1 MPRPLASPS
10 LSPHLVIRSR
20 LACIQSNI
28 APLIICS
35 VGFEA
40 ALLPGSWNL
49 PLMRPSQLRNLILLA
64 FSVVFLGWLISSA
77 ADYAIE
83 YNWWREVGQVDTWL
97 GMLWYSIAPAAAGA
111 VVAFVALWAAH
122 ANGLRFAGVRQ
133 RDFPL
138 YSRLIPVGLALVAI
152 VFATSAIDYWTVMR
166 FVGSQGIAVP
176 ADAWKDQVF
185 SRGLPFY
192 LFDLPF
198 YSQLLGFA
206 FVLAILCAL
215 VFWAT
220 ARGWQLAER
229 FRYGQLTSGAGNT
242 LILGPNTLLLPGA
255 TRAGFVRII
264 SVILLLGFA
273 VWIFLGN
280 YELLLNSHA
289 FMTGAD
295 FVDQKITLPLRW
307 VLIVASLAA
316 LPLVWTQKYK
326 QAVIVI
332 SSFFILQLVLPLLV
346 QAVYVRPNEISIER
360 PYIER
365 HIQATTLAFGLDR
378 NAVERPFAPS
388 AQATVDPV
396 QDATL
401 IDNVRLWDLRAYNA
415 TITQIQALRPY
426 YAFPETDVDRYFP
439 GGRIKQVL
447 LSARELDVSQLSAE
461 ASQSWINPH
470 FIYTH
475 GFGVVMAEV
484 NKITP
489 DGLPVLLIEN
499 APPEVKARGFQI
511 TRPEIYF
518 GEKTQDPVFVHTARE
533 EFDYPSGDQNKYS
546 TYQST
551 GGFPVGSFPL
561 KIAAAISEGEPNIM
575 FTGYLT
581 GESRMMIHRNV
592 QDRLQHLAG
601 FLLWDQD
608 PYLVI
613 TDDGRLVWMADA
625 YTTSL
630 SHPYSATLPVAGLEE
645 GANYIRNA
653 VKATVD
659 AYSGKINLY
668 VFDPSDPIIQAYE
681 HLFPKLFLPAS
692 EMPADLRRHARYPE
706 ALFRAQAEAYRTFHM
721 RDPQVFYNKE
731 DIWEIA
737 HNLLGQ
743 SSQPEPVQPTY
754 VVATLPG
761 EKEPEFL
768 LILPFA
774 PRAKDNLIGWMAAR
788 CDGEHL
794 GELVFFQLPKQQLMY
809 GPMQIESRIDQDQN
823 ISKDLT
829 LWNQQG
835 SHVLRGNIIALPLTG
850 GFLYV
855 ESIYIQATEARMPQ
869 LKKVVL
875 AMGDRLIYRDTFD
888 EALADLTGAPAPAKP
903 PSAEV
908 VSATAPATN
917 TKTAPSLAERLRAL
931 REQSEQLTRELEKLE
946 NEAGKK

>member
-1 MPRPLASPS
+1 
-10 LSPHLVIRSR
+10 
-20 LACIQSNI
+20 
-28 APLIICS
+28 
-35 VGFEA
+35 
-40 ALLPGSWNL
+40 
-49 PLMRPSQLRNLILLA
+49 MRPSQIAKLIVLMFLLGIIA
-64 FSVVFLGWLISSA
+64 WA
-77 ADYAIE
+77 ATTAANFIIE
-83 YNWWREVGQVDTWL
+83 YNWWKEVGQVDTWI

-111 VVAFVALWAAH
+111 VVAFIALWVAH
-122 ANGLRFAGVRQ
+122 ASGLRFAGIRGK
-133 RDFPL
+133 DFRW
-138 YSRLIPVGLALVAI
+138 YSRLIPFGLAFVAI
-152 VFATSAIDYWTVMR
+152 IFASNSIDYWTVMR
-166 FVGSQGIAVP
+166 FFGSRGLTVAP
-176 ADAWKDQVF
+176 DAWKDQVF

-198 YSQLLGFA
+198 YSQLLGFV

-229 FRYGQLTSGAGNT
+229 FRFGRLRSGSSDP

-264 SVILLLGFA
+264 GVILLLGFA
-273 VWIFLGN
+273 VWVFLGN

-295 FVDQKITLPLRW
+295 FVDEKITLPLRW
-307 VLIVASLAA
+307 LLIVATLAA

-326 QAVIVI
+326 QAAILVM
-332 SSFFILQLVLPLLV
+332 SFFVLQLALPGIV
-346 QAVYVRPNEISIER
+346 HGVYVRPNEISIER

-365 HIQATTLAFGLDR
+365 HIQATSIAFGLNR
-378 NAVERPFAPS
+378 NSTERPFAPPS
-388 AQATVDPV
+388 GQPAIDPV

-401 IDNVRLWDLRAYNA
+401 LENVRLWDLRAYNA
-415 TITQIQALRPY
+415 TIGQIQALRPY
-426 YAFPETDVDRYFP
+426 YTFPATDVDRYFP
-439 GGRIKQVL
+439 NGRIKQVL
-447 LSARELDVSQLSAE
+447 LSPREIDVNQLSAE
-461 ASQSWINPH
+461 ASQSWINPR

-475 GFGVVMAEV
+475 GFGVVMSEV

-499 APPEVKARGFQI
+499 APPEVKAPGFQL

-518 GEKTQDPVFVHTARE
+518 GDKTQDPVFVHTARE

-546 TYQST
+546 TYQGT
-551 GGFPVGSFPL
+551 GGFPVGSFFL
-561 KIAAAISEGEPNIM
+561 KVAAAISEGEPNII
-575 FTGYLT
+575 FTSYLT
-581 GESRMMIHRNV
+581 GESRMMIHRRV
-592 QDRLQHLAG
+592 QDRLGYLTG
-601 FLLWDQD
+601 FLHWDQD

-613 TDDGRLVWMADA
+613 TDDGRLVWMVDG
-625 YTTSL
+625 YTTSQ
-630 SHPYSATLPVAGLEE
+630 SHPYSATLPVAGLDE

-659 AYSGKINLY
+659 AYTGKISLY

-681 HLFPKLFLPAS
+681 HLFPKLFRPAS

-706 ALFRAQAEAYRTFHM
+706 VLFRAQAEAYRIFHM

-737 HNLLGQ
+737 HNLFGQ
-743 SSQPEPVQPTY
+743 SGQPEPVQPTY

-761 EKEPEFL
+761 EKQPEFL
-768 LILPFA
+768 LILPFT

-788 CDGEHL
+788 CDGDHL
-794 GELVFFQLPKQQLMY
+794 GDLVFFQLPKQQLMY

-835 SHVLRGNIIALPLTG
+835 SRVLRGNIIALPVTG

-855 ESIYIQATEARMPQ
+855 ESIYIQANEARMPQ

-888 EALADLTGAPAPAKP
+888 EALADLTGGPAPARPAAAVVASGSAPAPAA
-903 PSAEV
+903 SAKNVPTLE
-908 VSATAPATN
+908 
-917 TKTAPSLAERLRAL
+917 ERLRAL
-931 REQSEQLTRELEKLE
+931 HDQAEQLTRELEKLE
-946 NEAGKK
+946 KESAKK

>member
-1 MPRPLASPS
+1 
-10 LSPHLVIRSR
+10 
-20 LACIQSNI
+20 
-28 APLIICS
+28 
-35 VGFEA
+35 
-40 ALLPGSWNL
+40 
-49 PLMRPSQLRNLILLA
+49 MRPSQIAKLIVLMFLLGIVA
-64 FSVVFLGWLISSA
+64 WA
-77 ADYAIE
+77 ASTAANFVIE
-83 YNWWREVGQVDTWL
+83 YNWWKEVGQVDTWI

-111 VVAFVALWAAH
+111 VVAFIALWVAH
-122 ANGLRFAGVRQ
+122 VSGLRFAGIRGK
-133 RDFPL
+133 DFRW
-138 YSRLIPVGLALVAI
+138 YSRLIPFGLAFVAI
-152 VFATSAIDYWTVMR
+152 IFASNSIDYWTVMR
-166 FVGSQGIAVP
+166 FFGSRGLTVAP
-176 ADAWKDQVF
+176 DAWKDQVF

-198 YSQLLGFA
+198 YSQLLGFV

-229 FRYGQLTSGAGNT
+229 FRFGRLRGGSGDP

-264 SVILLLGFA
+264 GVILLLGFA
-273 VWIFLGN
+273 VWVFLGN

-307 VLIVASLAA
+307 LLIVATLAA

-326 QAVIVI
+326 NAAILVM
-332 SSFFILQLVLPLLV
+332 SFFVLQLALPGIV
-346 QAVYVRPNEISIER
+346 HAVYVRPNEISIER

-365 HIQATTLAFGLDR
+365 HIQATSIAFGLNR
-378 NAVERPFAPS
+378 NATERPFAPPS
-388 AQATVDPV
+388 GQPAIDPV

-401 IDNVRLWDLRAYNA
+401 LENVRLWDLRAYNA
-415 TITQIQALRPY
+415 TIGQIQALRPY
-426 YAFPETDVDRYFP
+426 YTFPATDVDRYFP
-439 GGRIKQVL
+439 NGRIKQVL
-447 LSARELDVSQLSAE
+447 LSPREIDVNQLSAE
-461 ASQSWINPH
+461 ASQSWINPR

-475 GFGVVMAEV
+475 GFGVVLSEV

-499 APPEVKARGFQI
+499 APPEVKASGFQL

-518 GEKTQDPVFVHTARE
+518 GDKTQDPVFVHTARE

-546 TYQST
+546 TYQGT
-551 GGFPVGSFPL
+551 GGFPVGSFFL
-561 KIAAAISEGEPNIM
+561 KVAAAISEGEPNII

-581 GESRMMIHRNV
+581 GDSRMMIHRRV
-592 QDRLQHLAG
+592 QDRLGYLAG
-601 FLLWDQD
+601 FLHWDQD
-608 PYLVI
+608 AYLVI
-613 TDDGRLVWMADA
+613 TDDGRLVWMVDG
-625 YTTSL
+625 YTTSQ
-630 SHPYSATLPVAGLEE
+630 SHPYSATLPVAGLDE

-659 AYSGKINLY
+659 AYTGKISLY

-681 HLFPKLFLPAS
+681 HLFPKLFRPAS

-706 ALFRAQAEAYRTFHM
+706 VLFRAQAEAYRIFHM

-737 HNLLGQ
+737 HNLFGQ
-743 SSQPEPVQPTY
+743 SGQPEPVQPTY

-761 EKEPEFL
+761 ERQPEFL
-768 LILPFA
+768 LILPFT

-788 CDGEHL
+788 CDGDHL
-794 GELVFFQLPKQQLMY
+794 GDLVFFQLSKQQLMY

-835 SHVLRGNIIALPLTG
+835 SRVVRGNIIALPVTG

-855 ESIYIQATEARMPQ
+855 ESIYIQANEARMPQ

-888 EALADLTGAPAPAKP
+888 EALADLTGSPVPARPAQAIVA
-903 PSAEV
+903 SG
-908 VSATAPATN
+908 S
-917 TKTAPSLAERLRAL
+917 APSPPASAKSAPTLEERLRAL
-931 REQSEQLTRELEKLE
+931 HDQAEQLTRELEKLE
-946 NEAGKK
+946 KEAAKK

>member
-1 MPRPLASPS
+1 
-10 LSPHLVIRSR
+10 
-20 LACIQSNI
+20 
-28 APLIICS
+28 
-35 VGFEA
+35 
-40 ALLPGSWNL
+40 
-49 PLMRPSQLRNLILLA
+49 MRPSQLAKLIVLM
-64 FSVVFLGWLISSA
+64 FLFGIVAWA
-77 ADYAIE
+77 ASTAANFIIE
-83 YNWWREVGQVDTWL
+83 YNWWKEMGQVDTWV

-111 VVAFVALWAAH
+111 VVAFVALWVAH
-122 ANGLRFAGVRQ
+122 ASGLRFAGIRAK
-133 RDFPL
+133 DFRL
-138 YSRLIPVGLALVAI
+138 YSRLIPFVLAFVAI
-152 VFATSAIDYWTVMR
+152 LFASSSIDYWTVMR
-166 FVGSQGIAVP
+166 FFGSRGLIAA

-198 YSQLLGFA
+198 YSQVLGFV

-220 ARGWQLAER
+220 ARGWQLTER
-229 FRYGQLTSGAGNT
+229 FRYGRLRIDSGNT
-242 LILGPNTLLLPGA
+242 LVLGPNTFLLPGA
-255 TRAGFVRII
+255 TRAGFVQVI

-273 VWIFLGN
+273 VWVFLGN

-295 FVDQKITLPLRW
+295 YVDEKVTLPLRW
-307 VLIVASLAA
+307 LLIIATLGS
-316 LPLVWTQKYK
+316 LPLVWMRQYK
-326 QAVIVI
+326 KAVIVVM
-332 SSFFILQLVLPLLV
+332 SFFVLQLALPGIV
-346 QAVYVRPNEISIER
+346 HAVYVRPNEISIER

-365 HIQATTLAFGLDR
+365 HIEATSIAFGLNR
-378 NAVERPFAPS
+378 NATERPFMPP
-388 AQATVDPV
+388 VGRPPIDPV
-396 QDATL
+396 QDATTL
-401 IDNVRLWDLRAYNA
+401 ENVRLWDLRAYNA
-415 TITQIQALRPY
+415 TISQIQALRPY
-426 YAFPETDVDRYFP
+426 YTFPGTDVDRYFP
-439 GGRIKQVL
+439 NNRIKQVL
-447 LSARELDVSQLSAE
+447 LSPREIDVTQLSAE
-461 ASQSWINPH
+461 ASQSWINPR

-475 GFGVVMAEV
+475 GFGVVLSEV

-499 APPEVKARGFQI
+499 APPEIKAPGFQL

-546 TYQST
+546 TYQGT
-551 GGFPVGSFPL
+551 GGFPIGSFFM
-561 KIAAAISEGEPNIM
+561 KVAAAISEGEPNII

-581 GESRMMIHRNV
+581 GESRMMIHRKI
-592 QDRLQHLAG
+592 QDRLEHLTG
-601 FLLWDQD
+601 FLHWDKD

-613 TDDGRLVWMADA
+613 TDDGKLIWMVDG

-630 SHPYSATLPVAGLEE
+630 SHPYSATLPVAGVEE

-659 AYSGKINLY
+659 AYTGKISLY

-681 HLFPKLFLPAS
+681 HLFPKLFQPAS
-692 EMPADLRRHARYPE
+692 AMPADLRRHARYPE
-706 ALFRAQAEAYRTFHM
+706 VIFSAQAEAYRTFHM

-737 HNLLGQ
+737 HNLFGQ
-743 SSQPEPVQPTY
+743 SGQPEPVQPTY

-761 EKEPEFL
+761 EKQAEFL
-768 LILPFA
+768 LILPFT

-794 GELVFFQLPKQQLMY
+794 GNLVFFQLPKQQLMY

-835 SHVLRGNIIALPLTG
+835 SRVLRGNIIALPVTG

-855 ESIYIQATEARMPQ
+855 ESIYIQANEARMPQ

-875 AMGDRLIYRDTFD
+875 AMGDRLIYRDTFE
-888 EALADLTGAPAPAKP
+888 EALADLMGTLAPTRPAATASASEPAPAPPANAKN
-903 PSAEV
+903 
-908 VSATAPATN
+908 APT
-917 TKTAPSLAERLRAL
+917 LEERLRGLHDQA
-931 REQSEQLTRELEKLE
+931 EQLAKELEKLE
-946 NEAGKK
+946 KEAGKK

>member
-1 MPRPLASPS
+1 
-10 LSPHLVIRSR
+10 
-20 LACIQSNI
+20 
-28 APLIICS
+28 
-35 VGFEA
+35 
-40 ALLPGSWNL
+40 
-49 PLMRPSQLRNLILLA
+49 MRPSQIAKLIVLM
-64 FSVVFLGWLISSA
+64 FLFGIIAWA
-77 ADYAIE
+77 ASTAANFTIE
-83 YNWWREVGQVDTWL
+83 YNWWKEVGQVDTWI
-97 GMLWYSIAPAAAGA
+97 GMLWYSIAPAAAGTA
-111 VVAFVALWAAH
+111 VAFVALWVAH
-122 ANGLRFAGVRQ
+122 ASGLRFAGIRGK
-133 RDFPL
+133 DFPL
-138 YSRLIPVGLALVAI
+138 YSRLILFALALVAI
-152 VFATSAIDYWTVMR
+152 MFASNSIDYWTVMR
-166 FVGSQGIAVP
+166 FFGSRGLTVA

-198 YSQLLGFA
+198 YSQVLGFV

-220 ARGWQLAER
+220 ARGWQLADR
-229 FRYGQLTSGAGNT
+229 FRYSRMRSDSGNT

-295 FVDQKITLPLRW
+295 YVDEKVTLPLRW
-307 VLIVASLAA
+307 LVIVATLAA
-316 LPLVWTQKYK
+316 LPLVWMQKYK
-326 QAVIVI
+326 NAVVLVM
-332 SSFFILQLVLPLLV
+332 SFFVLQLALPGIV
-346 QAVYVRPNEISIER
+346 HAVYVRPNEISIER

-365 HIQATTLAFGLDR
+365 HIQATSIAFGLNR
-378 NAVERPFAPS
+378 NATERPFVPPS
-388 AQATVDPV
+388 GQPSIDPV

-401 IDNVRLWDLRAYNA
+401 LDNVRLWDLRAYNA
-415 TITQIQALRPY
+415 TIGQIQALRPY
-426 YAFPETDVDRYFP
+426 YTFPETDVDRYFP
-439 GGRIKQVL
+439 NGRIKQVL
-447 LSARELDVSQLSAE
+447 LSPREIDVTQLSAE
-461 ASQSWINPH
+461 ASQSWINPR

-475 GFGVVMAEV
+475 GFGVVMSEV

-499 APPEVKARGFQI
+499 APPEIKAPGFQL

-546 TYQST
+546 TYQGT
-551 GGFPVGSFPL
+551 GGFPVGSFL
-561 KIAAAISEGEPNIM
+561 MKIAAAISEGEPNII
-575 FTGYLT
+575 FTSYLT
-581 GESRMMIHRNV
+581 GESRMMIHRKV
-592 QDRLQHLAG
+592 QDRLEHLTG
-601 FLLWDQD
+601 FLHWDHD
-608 PYLVI
+608 PYMVI
-613 TDDGRLVWMADA
+613 TDDGKLVWMVDG

-659 AYSGKINLY
+659 AYTGKISLY
-668 VFDPSDPIIQAYE
+668 VFDPGDPIIQAYE
-681 HLFPKLFLPAS
+681 HLFPKLFRPAS

-706 ALFRAQAEAYRTFHM
+706 VIFRAQAEAYRIFHM

-737 HNLLGQ
+737 HNLFGQ
-743 SSQPEPVQPTY
+743 SGQPEPVQPTY

-761 EKEPEFL
+761 EKQPEFL
-768 LILPFA
+768 LILPFT

-794 GELVFFQLPKQQLMY
+794 GDLVFFQLPKQQLMY

-835 SHVLRGNIIALPLTG
+835 SRVLRGNIIALPVTG

-855 ESIYIQATEARMPQ
+855 ESIYIQANEARMPQ

-888 EALADLTGAPAPAKP
+888 EALADLTGSPMPSRPPAATVASSSAPAPTASAKNVP
-903 PSAEV
+903 
-908 VSATAPATN
+908 T
-917 TKTAPSLAERLRAL
+917 LQERLRTLHDQA
-931 REQSEQLTRELEKLE
+931 EQLTRELEQLE
-946 NEAGKK
+946 KEAGKK

>member
-1 MPRPLASPS
+1 
-10 LSPHLVIRSR
+10 
-20 LACIQSNI
+20 
-28 APLIICS
+28 
-35 VGFEA
+35 
-40 ALLPGSWNL
+40 
-49 PLMRPSQLRNLILLA
+49 MRPSQIRNLIVLSFLL
-64 FSVVFLGWLISSA
+64 VFLGWLISMA
-77 ADYAIE
+77 ADFTIE
-83 YNWWREVGQVDTWL
+83 YNWWKEVGQVDTWF

-111 VVAFVALWAAH
+111 VVAFIALWMAH
-122 ANGLRFAGVRQ
+122 ASGLHFAGIRQ

-138 YSRLIPVGLALVAI
+138 YSRLIPVVLALVAI
-152 VFATSAIDYWTVMR
+152 LFASSSIDYWTVMR
-166 FVGSQGIAVP
+166 FFGSRDIAVP
-176 ADAWKDQVF
+176 AGAWKDQVF

-192 LFDLPF
+192 LFNLPF
-198 YSQLLGFA
+198 YSQLLGFV

-229 FRYGQLTSGAGNT
+229 FRYGQLTSGPGNP

-273 VWIFLGN
+273 AWIFLGN

-295 FVDQKITLPLRW
+295 YVDEKITLPLRW
-307 VLIVASLAA
+307 LLIVATLGAI
-316 LPLVWTQKYK
+316 PLVWMRKYK
-326 QAVIVI
+326 QAAIVVA
-332 SSFFILQLVLPLLV
+332 SLFILQLALPLLV
-346 QAVYVRPNEISIER
+346 EAVYVRPNEISIER
-360 PYIER
+360 PYIQR
-365 HIQATTLAFGLDR
+365 HIEATSIAFGLNR
-378 NAVERPFAPS
+378 NSTERPFIPS
-388 AQATVDPV
+388 AQATVNPV

-401 IDNVRLWDLRAYNA
+401 LDNVRLWDLRAYNA
-415 TITQIQALRPY
+415 TIGQIQALRPY
-426 YAFPETDVDRYFP
+426 YTFPETDVDRYFP
-439 GGRIKQVL
+439 NGLIKQVL
-447 LSARELDVSQLSAE
+447 LSPRELDVSQLSAE
-461 ASQSWINPH
+461 ASQSWINPR

-475 GFGVVMAEV
+475 GIGVVLAEV

-499 APPEVKARGFQI
+499 APPEVKSPGFQM
-511 TRPEIYF
+511 TRPEIYY
-518 GEKTQDPVFVHTARE
+518 GGKTQDPVFVHTARE
-533 EFDYPSGDQNKYS
+533 EFDYPAGDQNKYS
-546 TYQST
+546 TYQGS
-551 GGFPVGSFPL
+551 GGFPVGSFLL
-561 KIAAAISEGEPNIM
+561 KIAAAISQGEPNIV

-581 GESRMMIHRNV
+581 GESRMMIHRKV

-601 FLLWDQD
+601 FLHWDQD

-613 TDDGRLVWMADA
+613 TDDGRLVWMVDG

-630 SHPYSATLPVAGLEE
+630 SHPYSATLPVAGLED
-645 GANYIRNA
+645 GANYMRNA

-659 AYSGKINLY
+659 AYTGKMSLY

-681 HLFPKLFLPAS
+681 HLFPKLFRPAS

-706 ALFRAQAEAYRTFHM
+706 ALFSTQAEAYRTFHM

-737 HNLLGQ
+737 HNLFGQ
-743 SSQPEPVQPTY
+743 SGQPEPVQPTY

-761 EKEPEFL
+761 EKQPEFL
-768 LILPFA
+768 LILPFT

-788 CDGEHL
+788 CDGDHL
-794 GELVFFQLPKQQLMY
+794 GELVFYQLPKQQLVY

-835 SHVLRGNIIALPLTG
+835 SRVLRGNIIALPVTG

-888 EALADLTGAPAPAKP
+888 EALAELTGAPTPARPASPAAAYAP
-903 PSAEV
+903 S
-908 VSATAPATN
+908 PATGKEN
-917 TKTAPSLAERLRAL
+917 VPSMAERLRVL
-931 REQSEQLTRELEKLE
+931 RDQAEQLTRELDKLE
-946 NEAGKK
+946 KEAGKK

>member
-1 MPRPLASPS
+1 
-10 LSPHLVIRSR
+10 
-20 LACIQSNI
+20 
-28 APLIICS
+28 
-35 VGFEA
+35 
-40 ALLPGSWNL
+40 
-49 PLMRPSQLRNLILLA
+49 MRPSQIAKLIVLMFLLGIIA
-64 FSVVFLGWLISSA
+64 WA
-77 ADYAIE
+77 ASTAANFIIE
-83 YNWWREVGQVDTWL
+83 YNWWKEVGQVDTWI

-111 VVAFVALWAAH
+111 VVAFIALWVAH
-122 ANGLRFAGVRQ
+122 ASGLRFAGIRGN
-133 RDFPL
+133 DFRWYP
-138 YSRLIPVGLALVAI
+138 RLIPFGLAFVAI
-152 VFATSAIDYWTVMR
+152 IFASNSIDYWTVMR
-166 FVGSQGIAVP
+166 YFGSRGLTAAP
-176 ADAWKDQVF
+176 DAWKDQVF
-185 SRGLPFY
+185 SRSLPFY

-198 YSQLLGFA
+198 YSQLLGFV

-229 FRYGQLTSGAGNT
+229 FRFGRLRSGSGDP

-264 SVILLLGFA
+264 GVILLLGFA
-273 VWIFLGN
+273 VWVFLGN

-295 FVDQKITLPLRW
+295 FVDEKITLPLRW
-307 VLIVASLAA
+307 LLIVAALAA

-326 QAVIVI
+326 NAAILVM
-332 SSFFILQLVLPLLV
+332 SFFVLQLALPGIV
-346 QAVYVRPNEISIER
+346 HGVYVRPNEISIER

-365 HIQATTLAFGLDR
+365 HIQATSIAFGLNR
-378 NAVERPFAPS
+378 NSTERPFAPPS
-388 AQATVDPV
+388 GQPAIDPV

-401 IDNVRLWDLRAYNA
+401 LENVRLWDLRAYNA
-415 TITQIQALRPY
+415 TIGQIQALRPY
-426 YAFPETDVDRYFP
+426 YTFPATDVDRYFP
-439 GGRIKQVL
+439 NGRIKQVL
-447 LSARELDVSQLSAE
+447 LSPREIDVNQLSAE
-461 ASQSWINPH
+461 ASQSWINPR

-475 GFGVVMAEV
+475 GFGVVLSEV

-499 APPEVKARGFQI
+499 APPEVKAAGFQL

-518 GEKTQDPVFVHTARE
+518 GDKTQDPVFVHTARE

-546 TYQST
+546 TYQGT
-551 GGFPVGSFPL
+551 GGFPVGSFFL
-561 KIAAAISEGEPNIM
+561 KVAAAISEGEPNII

-581 GESRMMIHRNV
+581 GESRMMIHRRV
-592 QDRLQHLAG
+592 QDRLGYLAG
-601 FLLWDQD
+601 FLHWDQD

-613 TDDGRLVWMADA
+613 TDDGRLVWMVDG
-625 YTTSL
+625 YTTSQ
-630 SHPYSATLPVAGLEE
+630 SHPYSATIPVAGLEE

-659 AYSGKINLY
+659 AYTGKISLY

-681 HLFPKLFLPAS
+681 HLFPKLFRPAS

-706 ALFRAQAEAYRTFHM
+706 VLFRAQAEAYRIFHM

-737 HNLLGQ
+737 HNLFGQ
-743 SSQPEPVQPTY
+743 SGQPEPVQPTY

-761 EKEPEFL
+761 EKQPEFL
-768 LILPFA
+768 LILPFT

-788 CDGEHL
+788 CDGDHL
-794 GELVFFQLPKQQLMY
+794 GDLVFFQLPKQQLMY

-835 SHVLRGNIIALPLTG
+835 SRVLRGNIIALPVTG

-888 EALADLTGAPAPAKP
+888 EALADLTGVPTPARPA
-903 PSAEV
+903 AAV
-908 VSATAPATN
+908 VASGS
-917 TKTAPSLAERLRAL
+917 APSPPASAKNVPTLEERLRAL
-931 REQSEQLTRELEKLE
+931 HDQAEQLTRELEKLE
-946 NEAGKK
+946 KDAAKK